1 MFMLCGRQGNYFQ
14 TVYALYAIHAFIALA
29 GLCLMP
35 ASFAALKCVRNNVT
49 SQDLHLY
56 MIEVIHNNDKG
67 IAGQK
72 P

>member
-14 TVYALYAIHAFIALA
+14 ALYTLYAIHAFIALA
-29 GLCLMP
+29 RLYLMP
-35 ASFAALKCVRNNVT
+35 ISFTALKCVRNNVT
-49 SQDLHLY
+49 LQDLHLY
-56 MIEVIHNNDKG
+56 MIEVVHDNDKE